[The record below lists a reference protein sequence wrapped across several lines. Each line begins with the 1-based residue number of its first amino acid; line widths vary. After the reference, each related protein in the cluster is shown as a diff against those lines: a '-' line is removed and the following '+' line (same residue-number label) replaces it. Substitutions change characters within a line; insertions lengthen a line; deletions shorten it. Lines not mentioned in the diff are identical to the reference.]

1 MRAGPGEA
9 GLCVMKAPTA
19 ANGHYQSWG
28 GVLRGCFF
36 FPGVLLCL
44 GLNPLR
50 CSQARHGGR
59 ERGGWEDH
67 LILSSSDLPCS
78 LAAQSTVRRGCA
90 PIGSLLHPSVSGMT
104 QCLRVLNHD
113 DSYEFRDQRIPDFYN
128 VPDGFCL
135 GDRQL
140 Q

>member
-1 MRAGPGEA
+1 M
-9 GLCVMKAPTA
+9 
-19 ANGHYQSWG
+19 
-28 GVLRGCFF
+28 F
-36 FPGVLLCL
+36 LL
-44 GLNPLR
+44 LR
-50 CSQARHGGR
+50 CIALPRLKSSEMLPSQA
-59 ERGGWEDH
+59 RGGWEDR

-104 QCLRVLNHD
+104 QCFIVLNHD

-135 GDRQL
+135 GDRRL